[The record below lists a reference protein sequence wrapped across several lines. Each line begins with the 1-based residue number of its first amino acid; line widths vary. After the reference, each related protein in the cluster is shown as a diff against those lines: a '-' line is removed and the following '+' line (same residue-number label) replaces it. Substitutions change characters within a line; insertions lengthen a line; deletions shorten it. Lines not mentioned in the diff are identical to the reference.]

1 MSIQICRCR
10 LCMALLIE
18 VSRPAV
24 PALSLP
30 PRVSEETIP
39 QPAMGL
45 VAAAV
50 RAGKAGPSDGGRT
63 ESRGEKRS

>member
-1 MSIQICRCR
+1 MGIRICRCR
-10 LCMALLIE
+10 LCRGLLFE
-18 VSRPAV
+18 LASPAA

-30 PRVSEETIP
+30 PGVSAGTVP

-45 VAAAV
+45 VAAAA
-50 RAGKAGPSDGGRT
+50 RAGKAGSSDGGRT